1 MYRRIGRRI
10 LLMVFLMVFT
20 ITLGTVGFRL
30 VENYPLFDAFY
41 MTLIT
46 VTTVGYQEIHPLS
59 HAGRVF
65 NSFLIIFGVSAMLV
79 AVGAITQ
86 IIIELELQD
95 P

>member
-10 LLMVFLMVFT
+10 LLMVSLMVFT

-46 VTTVGYQEIHPLS
+46 VTTVGYRKYI
-59 HAGRVF
+59 R
-65 NSFLIIFGVSAMLV
+65 
-79 AVGAITQ
+79 
-86 IIIELELQD
+86 
-95 P
+95 